1 MTHDKMPEALQDMK
15 RRAMGEK
22 DSNGCVGPTWATP
35 TEVLSL
41 IDEIERLRAELIKES
56 ARTAEEKLRADHMT
70 KQHAMQAK
78 MHAEAA
84 RKLAAL
90 QSTKEQL

>member
-1 MTHDKMPEALQDMK
+1 MTHEKMPEALRLAEMLLSGAAMVPEIDLPESAAEL
-15 RRAMGEK
+15 RRQH
-22 DSNGCVGPTWATP
+22 
-35 TEVLSL
+35 
-41 IDEIERLRAELIKES
+41 DEIERLRAELIKES
-56 ARTAEEKLRADHMT
+56 ARTAEEKLRADQMT

-90 QSTKEQL
+90 QSTKVQP